1 MEGPGPYVEV
11 LNNEAISN
19 NLTLGENTNMMNEN
33 SYSDMY
39 DVALSQIIF
48 KDVKFHEW
56 LNHLMLKAETGM
68 SPSQSDITLINSYL
82 IGILTRNHFK
92 SNDFVL
98 NLTTSVFFDPQIC
111 EAENMFVLQIS
122 NFRTLNEQFLDQ
134 KNENFYKSPICCIC
148 LSEEE
153 YYLFER
159 YYRYIRPKTT
169 ENFDDEPFFISFNG
183 KPIGQPE
190 QMVQR
195 FTSKKGFEK
204 ITTRRA
210 RQALSCV
217 LGYFVD
223 EETKNEVLCY
233 MNSFQITN
241 RNDLYRVILAR
252 KSLINILESTQLH
265 IENDEVEFE
274 GGDDDKM
281 RTLLMLRPITDA
293 YVPYVTR
300 PFVREV
306 LDIEK
311 NHDLVIKYVER
322 YNYKVS
328 LLVMQHIAKLFK
340 TKPNDRMIEV
350 KLEEENMFLK
360 KKYYA
365 RVRSLYEPGP
375 KRSNYKNNLTIQ
387 SISSDKG
394 AILEKI
400 QKQEWD
406 GLYMKHNLPNRGRGL
421 FALKKFSVG
430 QIICDYFG
438 SYLENKLGH
447 DKYQATGGCYMLK
460 FRYNSKDQWRDATES
475 PDAIPSFGRI
485 LNHSSKH
492 PNAEPKIVD
501 LEKNGQPHVL
511 FLAVKC
517 IKEGD
522 EIFWNYDPQK
532 LEGLTFDQDCYCTEC
547 AGKKA
552 KYSRF
557 EWPGS

>member
-1 MEGPGPYVEV
+1 MEETRPYLKG

-19 NLTLGENTNMMNEN
+19 TQTLGENTE
-33 SYSDMY
+33 SSDKY

-56 LNHLMLKAETGM
+56 LNHVIRMAETGV

-98 NLTTSVFFDPQIC
+98 NFTKSVFFDPQIC
-111 EAENMFVLQIS
+111 DAENMFVLQIS
-122 NFRTLNEQFLDQ
+122 SSFKTLKDQFLDQ
-134 KNENFYKSPICCIC
+134 KNEDFYKSPISCIC

-153 YYLFER
+153 YNLFES
-159 YYRYIRPKTT
+159 YYWYIRPKTT
-169 ENFDDEPFFISFNG
+169 EFFEDEPFFISING
-183 KPIGQPE
+183 KPVGQPE

-217 LGYFVD
+217 LGNFVD
-223 EETKNEVLCY
+223 EETKNEVLFY
-233 MNSFQITN
+233 MNTFHINN

-252 KSLINILESTQLH
+252 KSLLNILESTQLQ
-265 IENDEVEFE
+265 IENDEIQFE
-274 GGDDDKM
+274 GVDDDKM
-281 RTLLMLRPITDA
+281 RTLLMSRPITDA
-293 YVPYVTR
+293 YVSYVSRT
-300 PFVREV
+300 FVREK
-306 LDIEK
+306 LGIEK
-311 NHDLVIKYVER
+311 NHHLAIKYVDR
-322 YNYKVS
+322 YNHKVS
-328 LLVMQHIAKLFK
+328 LEVVQHIAKQFK
-340 TKPNDRMIEV
+340 TMPADWMIEA
-350 KLEEENMFLK
+350 KLKEEKMSLK
-360 KKYYA
+360 PKYYS
-365 RVRSLYEPGP
+365 RVRSFYQPGP
-375 KRSNYKNNLTIQ
+375 KRSNEKYKLTMK
-387 SISSDKG
+387 SISSDKS

-400 QKQEWD
+400 QKQQWD

-421 FALKKFSVG
+421 FALREFSAG

-447 DKYQATGGCYMLK
+447 DKYEATGGCYMLK
-460 FRYNSKDQWRDATES
+460 FRHDSKDQWRDATES
-475 PDAIPSFGRI
+475 PNVIPSFGRI

-511 FLAVKC
+511 FLALKC

-532 LEGLTFDQDCYCTEC
+532 IEGLTFDCYCTEC

-552 KYSRF
+552 KYSKF
-557 EWPGS
+557 EWP